1 MLIFKNSFLSLY
13 EKFISPSC
21 RLSHAGQCTF
31 GSVGHTEMVGF
42 GKFGNLIIF
51 TPVAVPLQSVAVIS
65 ITPVGILDVAVQAEV
80 PRVVLKDANN
90 GH

>member
-1 MLIFKNSFLSLY
+1 
-13 EKFISPSC
+13 
-21 RLSHAGQCTF
+21 
-31 GSVGHTEMVGF
+31 MVGF